1 MGTVG
6 RALSIRSMPG
16 REEWNEI
23 AAGDADELRERI
35 LTGYK
40 SGKPFTPYV
49 PTIPLPDPIELGAR
63 LRLRASGVTSPF

>member
-1 MGTVG
+1 
-6 RALSIRSMPG
+6 MPG
-16 REEWNEI
+16 RDEWNDI

-49 PTIPLPDPIELGAR
+49 PTIPLPEPIESVLDFGCG
-63 LRLRASGVTSPF
+63 LGVTSPF